1 MAVPE
6 APTQP
11 HPDDFPH
18 AGSDSEQNNHKTVQG
33 ADGGYASVIVGAI
46 LASYSVSWGINT
58 TFGVYVSFL
67 IEHDY
72 IPGGTPLRYG
82 FVGGL
87 SIAGALLSAPLMHFL
102 INKFGFRVPFVL
114 GIVCVV
120 LGQCLAGLCTSFGA
134 YLVCQGLVFSIGLG
148 AILLPSQIILVQWF
162 DRRLGLAQGLANAGS
177 GLGGLVLSNT
187 TRLLIETLS
196 LKKALIVNGAIS
208 AAVLIPCL
216 CLLRRG
222 PMDTSRRLELPQLRW
237 LHHPGY
243 IWVWTWGFSALMSYC
258 IAMYTI
264 ASYASGG
271 LGLSQTQAAALQSL
285 LAAGLL
291 VGRPLTGLLLD
302 VGGRINVAI
311 LLNIAA
317 GVSCWALWL
326 PARSFALMAVFALVQ
341 GCTGG
346 AVWVAAAPVTVE
358 IVGTARS
365 GSALAMFWLVVAPSA
380 AFSSPSA
387 IGLLTYA
394 RTHLHKDGAE
404 AYAISIGFC
413 GALFVLS
420 SMFLCGAKLYQRRE
434 SNVVGEKAEV
444 I

>member
-11 HPDDFPH
+11 HPDDFPN
-18 AGSDSEQNNHKTVQG
+18 AGSDSEQNSHKTVQG
-33 ADGGYASVIVGAI
+33 ADGGYAWVIVGAI

-114 GIVCVV
+114 
-120 LGQCLAGLCTSFGA
+120 
-134 YLVCQGLVFSIGLG
+134 GLG

-237 LHHPGY
+237 LYHPGY

-285 LAAGLL
+285 LAVGFL

-358 IVGTARS
+358 IVGTGRS

-394 RTHLHKDGAE
+394 RTHLHKDEAE

-420 SMFLCGAKLYQRRE
+420 SMCLCGAKLYQRRA

-444 I
+444 T

>member
-114 GIVCVV
+114 GMSAIGQYARPLNGAEYSCST
-120 LGQCLAGLCTSFGA
+120 LG
-134 YLVCQGLVFSIGLG
+134 I
-148 AILLPSQIILVQWF
+148 ILLPSQIILVQWF